1 MVHFLTILIK
11 IKIMQKYIYLFLFV
25 FSLLSSV
32 GVSAQA
38 TKISFEVAG
47 KCDMCKDRIES
58 ALDIKGVRMAYWSVD
73 TKICK
78 VTYNPSKITEK
89 QIYKT
94 LAEAGHDTQ
103 ACKAPDKA
111 YNGLHHCCRYERPD
125 YSK

>member
-1 MVHFLTILIK
+1 MVHFLTIRVK
-11 IKIMQKYIYLFLFV
+11 IKIMQKKIYLFLLV
-25 FSLLSSV
+25 FGLFSSV
-32 GVSAQA
+32 DISAQA

-47 KCDMCKDRIES
+47 KCDMCKDRIET
-58 ALDIKGVRMAYWSVD
+58 ALDVKGVRMAYWSLD

-89 QIYKT
+89 EIYKI

>member
-1 MVHFLTILIK
+1 MVHFLTILVK
-11 IKIMQKYIYLFLFV
+11 IKIMQKYIYLFLLV
-25 FSLLSSV
+25 FGLFSSV
-32 GVSAQA
+32 DISAQA

-58 ALDIKGVRMAYWSVD
+58 ALDVKGVRMAYWSID

-89 QIYKT
+89 EIYKI
-94 LAEAGHDTQ
+94 LAEAGHDTP